1 MAVPASPQH
10 PRGYGILLLTLLLK
24 ALATTASAC
33 NHLRPQ
39 DATFSHDS
47 LQLLRDMAPTLP
59 QLCPQHNASLLL
71 QRHHPGHQQHP
82 ASRQNHPRHPS
93 APLHNPQ
100 QPQHSSPLER
110 QPTPKPPHRIHRYTQ
125 HLEQCLD
132 SSDTRSRTRWP
143 RNLHL
148 TIKKHFS
155 CLHTF
160 LQDNDYSACAWEHV
174 RLQARAWF
182 LSTSSAQKAAKAGT
196 PAAGGRTVRFWLT
209 RLNKSA
215 DNQFSAQK
223 LDGHSGTAVT
233 GFASLM

>member
-1 MAVPASPQH
+1 TAGPGSPPTAPH
-10 PRGYGILLLTLLLK
+10 TDK
-24 ALATTASAC
+24 ALPTAPTGVRHPAAHAPSESSR
-33 NHLRPQ
+33 HHRLRLQPPSPQ

-59 QLCPQHNASLLL
+59 QLCPQHNASCSFNDTILDTSNTRQADKTTHDIL
-71 QRHHPGHQQHP
+71 QH
-82 ASRQNHPRHPS
+82 
-93 APLHNPQ
+93 LFKIL
-100 QPQHSSPLER
+100 SSPSTPAHWNDSQR
-110 QPTPKPPHRIHRYTQ
+110 QSLLNRIHRYTQ

-182 LSTSSAQKAAKAGT
+182 LHIHNLTGNT
-196 PAAGGRTVRFWLT
+196 RT
-209 RLNKSA
+209 
-215 DNQFSAQK
+215 
-223 LDGHSGTAVT
+223 
-233 GFASLM
+233 

>member
-47 LQLLRDMAPTLP
+47 LQLFRDMAPTLL
-59 QLCPQHNASLLL
+59 QLCPQHNASCSFNDTILDTSNTQQADKTTHDIL
-71 QRHHPGHQQHP
+71 QH
-82 ASRQNHPRHPS
+82 
-93 APLHNPQ
+93 LFKIL
-100 QPQHSSPLER
+100 SSPSTPAHWNDSQR
-110 QPTPKPPHRIHRYTQ
+110 QSLLNRIHRYTQ

-132 SSDTRSRTRWP
+132 SRDTRSRTRWP

-182 LSTSSAQKAAKAGT
+182 LHIHNLTGNT
-196 PAAGGRTVRFWLT
+196 RT
-209 RLNKSA
+209 
-215 DNQFSAQK
+215 
-223 LDGHSGTAVT
+223 
-233 GFASLM
+233 